1 MAGDSVSLSLLATAG
16 KLILQADG
24 PSFPEEHDLESA
36 GEDGSCRPPA
46 IRIPKS
52 EPNSPTR
59 IRASV
64 RWGQNSWRGFSRGQ
78 TPVEEGSKWVAATA
92 DQHKLATE
100 DDDAPRAVGDFNDT
114 ISSEK
119 ILSAHRQTLRDRS
132 AASTDSAHA
141 VTRLAFLETELER
154 LDSLD
159 SPPSYQPQET
169 NMEWQLE
176 GLPACC

>member
-1 MAGDSVSLSLLATAG
+1 MSFLTTAG

-36 GEDGSCRPPA
+36 GVGSSCRPPA
-46 IRIPKS
+46 IRLPES
-52 EPNSPTR
+52 EPNSPSR
-59 IRASV
+59 ISASV
-64 RWGQNSWRGFSRGQ
+64 RWGPNTWRGFRRGQ
-78 TPVEEGSKWVAATA
+78 TPVDEGSDWVAATA
-92 DQHKLATE
+92 DLHTLATE
-100 DDDAPRAVGDFNDT
+100 DDDAPRAVGGFNDT
-114 ISSEK
+114 ISTEK
-119 ILSAHRQTLRDRS
+119 ILSAPRQMLKDRS

-169 NMEWQLE
+169 NLEWQLQ
-176 GLPACC
+176 GLPA